1 MDALVPFLIAGLQNY
16 EAFQVCTI
24 IVGLLGDICRSIEN
38 DVTKYCSDIMTSLVR
53 LLQDNHLHR
62 SVKPPV
68 LSCFGDIAMAIGPQ
82 FEPFLPMCLFM
93 LSSAGSMQ
101 IPQDDEDLIEYLQ
114 TLREAILEGYT
125 GIIQGLRDGGRIDLM
140 KPENIGNIISL
151 LTTIADESDKDEEVV
166 NKALGLLG

>member
-1 MDALVPFLIAGLQNY
+1 
-16 EAFQVCTI
+16 
-24 IVGLLGDICRSIEN
+24 
-38 DVTKYCSDIMTSLVR
+38 
-53 LLQDNHLHR
+53 
-62 SVKPPV
+62 
-68 LSCFGDIAMAIGPQ
+68 
-82 FEPFLPMCLFM
+82 
-93 LSSAGSMQ
+93 MQ